1 MSPGS
6 PPVSGDDVSVRP
18 ATEADAGAI
27 VAVYAEGIAGR
38 GATFRTV
45 APTAEDVAAWLRL
58 RGPWLVAELDGEVV
72 AWAAVHEYSDV
83 PAYRGVGEFAIYVAG
98 AAQRRG
104 IGRRLLSALCDT
116 AERAGR
122 HKLIGKIFPENTA
135 SIRLAKAC
143 GFEEVGT
150 HRRHGR
156 LEGEWRDVVVLERRL
171 GEAAG

>member
-1 MSPGS
+1 MSE
-6 PPVSGDDVSVRP
+6 DVSIRP
-18 ATEADAGAI
+18 AAETDAAAI
-27 VAVYAEGIAGR
+27 VAIYAEGIAGR

-45 APTAEDVAAWLRL
+45 APTDEDVADWLRL
-58 RGPWLVAELDGEVV
+58 RGPWLVAEVDGEVV
-72 AWAAVHEYSDV
+72 AWAAVHDYSDV

-98 AAQRRG
+98 TAQRRG
-104 IGRRLLSALCDT
+104 VGHRLLSALCDT

-135 SIRLAKAC
+135 SIRLADAC